1 MTDDKRKFTRFP
13 FNAKAELIVEDTRYE
28 IKAINNLSIGG
39 CLLFVTP
46 DLKSETLCQLRI
58 QLGTTGN
65 DPAVEVEGSVIRC
78 ADSEVAIKFVRI
90 DPENLF
96 HLHNIARYNSSD
108 PEKTEDE
115 IKKNPGIC

>member
-1 MTDDKRKFTRFP
+1 
-13 FNAKAELIVEDTRYE
+13 V
-28 IKAINNLSIGG
+28 
-39 CLLFVTP
+39 
-46 DLKSETLCQLRI
+46 
-58 QLGTTGN
+58 
-65 DPAVEVEGSVIRC
+65 VIRC
-78 ADSEVAIKFVRI
+78 ADAEVAIKFVRI